1 MSRLELNAW
10 GHVTM
15 TSETASLLTKTK
27 LITKSYALASCLSK
41 QALIKVKENKTMA
54 ELENNLTQT
63 PNEGTQAADDFVQQ
77 IEDLKSNMVQKTEYD
92 KVLAERDRL
101 KEAMLKGV
109 KVTEAEQPKTLAE
122 ERKAYAEAIKGGV
135 TNVQGFEA
143 ALRLRDAAIRETG
156 KDPFMTEA
164 LDRIDPDFG
173 ERVAEAMSSLVE
185 QSEGNPEMFNALLSS
200 AMR

>member
-1 MSRLELNAW
+1 MPEIN
-10 GHVTM
+10 
-15 TSETASLLTKTK
+15 
-27 LITKSYALASCLSK
+27 
-41 QALIKVKENKTMA
+41 ENPPA
-54 ELENNLTQT
+54 

-77 IEDLKSNMVQKTEYD
+77 IEDLKSNMVQKTEYE

-173 ERVAEAMSSLVE
+173 ERVAEAMGSLVE

>member
-1 MSRLELNAW
+1 MPELN
-10 GHVTM
+10 
-15 TSETASLLTKTK
+15 
-27 LITKSYALASCLSK
+27 
-41 QALIKVKENKTMA
+41 
-54 ELENNLTQT
+54 ENNPTPNTPTPNTPT
-63 PNEGTQAADDFVQQ
+63 PNEGTQAADDFVRQ
-77 IEDLKSNMVQKTEYD
+77 IKELKSNMVQKTEYE
-92 KVLAERDRL
+92 KILAERDRL

-122 ERKAYAEAIKGGV
+122 ERKAYAEAIKDGV

-173 ERVAEAMSSLVE
+173 ERVAEAMSALVE

>member
-10 GHVTM
+10 GHVAM
-15 TSETASLLTKTK
+15 TSETMPLYSIT
-27 LITKSYALASCLSK
+27 ITKSYALASCLSK
-41 QALIKVKENKTMA
+41 QALIKVKENKTMP
-54 ELENNLTQT
+54 EINENTPT
-63 PNEGTQAADDFVQQ
+63 PNEGTQAADNFVQQ

-173 ERVAEAMSSLVE
+173 ERVAEAMGSLVE

>member
-1 MSRLELNAW
+1 
-10 GHVTM
+10 
-15 TSETASLLTKTK
+15 
-27 LITKSYALASCLSK
+27 
-41 QALIKVKENKTMA
+41 MA
-54 ELENNLTQT
+54 ELETNPT

>member
-10 GHVTM
+10 GHVTT
-15 TSETASLLTKTK
+15 TSKIYSLYRLNFKETKTMPE
-27 LITKSYALASCLSK
+27 
-41 QALIKVKENKTMA
+41 VV
-54 ELENNLTQT
+54 ENNPT
-63 PNEGTQAADDFVQQ
+63 PNEGAQEADKFIQQ
-77 IEDLKSNMVQKTEYD
+77 LEDMKANTVQKTDYE
-92 KVLAERDRL
+92 KVVAERDRL

-135 TNVQGFEA
+135 PNIQGFEA

>member
-1 MSRLELNAW
+1 MPNPEEK
-10 GHVTM
+10 VTNPVP
-15 TSETASLLTKTK
+15 A
-27 LITKSYALASCLSK
+27 
-41 QALIKVKENKTMA
+41 
-54 ELENNLTQT
+54 
-63 PNEGTQAADDFVQQ
+63 PNEGTQAADDFIKQ
-77 IEDLKSNMVQKTEYD
+77 IEDMKANTVPKNDYD

-101 KEAMLKGV
+101 KQAMLHGV
-109 KVTEAEQPKTLAE
+109 TVKEAEQPKTLAE

-143 ALRLRDAAIRETG
+143 ALRLREAAIRETG

-173 ERVAEAMSSLVE
+173 ERVAGVMSSMVE

-200 AMR
+200 TVR

>member
-1 MSRLELNAW
+1 
-10 GHVTM
+10 
-15 TSETASLLTKTK
+15 
-27 LITKSYALASCLSK
+27 
-41 QALIKVKENKTMA
+41 
-54 ELENNLTQT
+54 
-63 PNEGTQAADDFVQQ
+63 
-77 IEDLKSNMVQKTEYD
+77 MVQKTEYE